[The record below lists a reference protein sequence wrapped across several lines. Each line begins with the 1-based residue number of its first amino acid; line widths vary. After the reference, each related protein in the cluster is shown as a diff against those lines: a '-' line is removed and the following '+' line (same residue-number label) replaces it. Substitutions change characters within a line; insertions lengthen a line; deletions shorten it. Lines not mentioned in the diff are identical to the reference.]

1 MYLSVCSLLLLNF
14 VAVWS
19 GANCIPVHRRNSLE
33 EIVSFYPPMKTV
45 TEQGKEVL
53 EYGNKY
59 WLMLDEKETKRV
71 YPVKEVRV

>member
-1 MYLSVCSLLLLNF
+1 MLLPVL
-14 VAVWS
+14 VAAKS
-19 GANCIPVHRRNSLE
+19 GVNYVSVHRRNSLE

-45 TEQGKEVL
+45 TDQGKEVF

>member
-1 MYLSVCSLLLLNF
+1 MLLLIF
-14 VAVWS
+14 VAARS
-19 GANCIPVHRRNSLE
+19 GANCVSVHRRNSLE

-45 TEQGKEVL
+45 TEQGKEVF

>member
-1 MYLSVCSLLLLNF
+1 MISSLLLPIL
-14 VAVWS
+14 VAAKS
-19 GANCIPVHRRNSLE
+19 GVNYVSVHRRNSLE

-45 TEQGKEVL
+45 TDQGKEVF

>member
-1 MYLSVCSLLLLNF
+1 MISSLLLPIF
-14 VAVWS
+14 VAAKSDV
-19 GANCIPVHRRNSLE
+19 NCVSVHRRNSLE

-45 TEQGKEVL
+45 TDQGKEVF

>member
-1 MYLSVCSLLLLNF
+1 MAQFCS
-14 VAVWS
+14 S
-19 GANCIPVHRRNSLE
+19 QIGTNCVSVHRRNSLE

-45 TEQGKEVL
+45 SEQGKEVL

-59 WLMLDEKETKRV
+59 WLMLDEKETKRI

>member
-1 MYLSVCSLLLLNF
+1 MLLPIF
-14 VAVWS
+14 VAAKSDV
-19 GANCIPVHRRNSLE
+19 NCVSFHRRNSLE

-45 TEQGKEVL
+45 TDQGKEVF

>member
-1 MYLSVCSLLLLNF
+1 MPIF
-14 VAVWS
+14 VAAKSDV
-19 GANCIPVHRRNSLE
+19 NCVSVHRRNSLE

-45 TEQGKEVL
+45 TDQGKEVF

>member
-1 MYLSVCSLLLLNF
+1 MCIFQSDLCSCSFF
-14 VAVWS
+14 VRIT
-19 GANCIPVHRRNSLE
+19 ANCVSFHRRNSLE
-33 EIVSFYPPMKTV
+33 EIVSFYPAVKTV

-53 EYGNKY
+53 EYENKY

>member
-1 MYLSVCSLLLLNF
+1 
-14 VAVWS
+14 
-19 GANCIPVHRRNSLE
+19 
-33 EIVSFYPPMKTV
+33 MKTV

>member
-1 MYLSVCSLLLLNF
+1 MISSLLLPVL
-14 VAVWS
+14 VAAKS
-19 GANCIPVHRRNSLE
+19 GVNYVSVHRRNSLE

-45 TEQGKEVL
+45 TDQGKEVF